1 MHDVIDKF
9 FDEIKLQ
16 GLNLKNIEDEE
27 IEKII
32 DKDLKEFLGH
42 TPLEVF
48 FGCLLGI
55 AVAVLFRGYI
65 LS

>member
-32 DKDLKEFLGH
+32 EEIKIGRAH
-42 TPLEVF
+42 V
-48 FGCLLGI
+48 
-55 AVAVLFRGYI
+55 
-65 LS
+65 